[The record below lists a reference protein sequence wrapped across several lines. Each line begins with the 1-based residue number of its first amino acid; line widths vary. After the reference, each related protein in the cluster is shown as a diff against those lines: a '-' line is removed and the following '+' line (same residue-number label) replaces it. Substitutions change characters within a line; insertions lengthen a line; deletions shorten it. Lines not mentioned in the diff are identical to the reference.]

1 MWRLQRVQRHV
12 LLHVMLMLLD
22 LLVVWRHRRVALLLC
37 PCRVL
42 LFMPRT
48 PVLPDL
54 REDALRRRRHV
65 LLLDLRREGLRRGQ
79 QALELRIAAGS
90 HHVRAWRDEEGGESG
105 ARSERSSTLGLSDC
119 RSWTSIG
126 TTARAAI
133 SAFGPGEMARSRSV
147 EH

>member
-79 QALELRIAAGS
+79 QALELRIAAGG
-90 HHVRAWRDEEGGESG
+90 HHDGLGAMRKGGKWGTIG
-105 ARSERSSTLGLSDC
+105 ALDH
-119 RSWTSIG
+119 
-126 TTARAAI
+126 
-133 SAFGPGEMARSRSV
+133 SRT
-147 EH
+147 E